1 MSDQNQPRTGSTPA
15 DSEQQ
20 KQQSG
25 NFLTNTAKG
34 GLGAV
39 GGIFGAGAGAANS
52 LSQTAGNLVGDASS
66 QVTGGKD
73 NFVSD
78 MARTGGNGVGGVFA
92 GIGGAVRNVTG
103 APEQQAGNKQS
114 TTQQSGQ
121 Q

>member
-15 DSEQQ
+15 DSDEQ

-25 NFLTNTAKG
+25 NFLANTAKG

-92 GIGGAVRNVTG
+92 GIGGAVKNVTG
-103 APEQQAGNKQS
+103 APKQQDGSQPPTNQKS
-114 TTQQSGQ
+114 DQQ
-121 Q
+121 